1 MQNTET
7 NRIENKEQLNEDFEQ
22 EVIAFLNYKE
32 GGIIYVGI
40 DKNGQVVGM
49 ENTDLTQLQ
58 IKDRIKNNIQPSTLG
73 LFDVTVET
81 IDNKEVIKVIISSG
95 TEKPYY
101 LRKRGRTPEGCY
113 IRVGSSKERMTERM
127 IDDMYAR
134 RIKNTLKEIDSPRQE
149 LTFNQLKIYY
159 EEHGLKLNDNFLQ
172 NLDLLTS
179 EGKYNYNA
187 FLLADENTVSI
198 KLVRYLGNNKLEL
211 LENLEY
217 GNRCLITATQKILDR
232 LDVENTTYAKIE
244 YFGRKEQ
251 EKIDSKALK
260 EATINAIVHNDYSY
274 GNSPIIELYS
284 DRVEITSAGGLPQ
297 ELSQEEFLEGVT
309 APRNKELIRVFKDV
323 DLIENIGS
331 GVLRILDAYDKS
343 CFKFMDHFLRVSF
356 KYKENPFEYDQKIN
370 QENDQRELSNIQNKI
385 ISLINQNSK
394 ITQKEMAKINDK
406 INDKETQILK
416 ALNENPK
423 LTIPEL
429 NKITK
434 ISTATISRYLKQLQD
449 KRIIERVGSNK
460 SGYWKIL

>member
-1 MQNTET
+1 MPNTET

-40 DKNGQVVGM
+40 NKNGQVVGV

-73 LFDVTVET
+73 LFDVIVET
-81 IDNKEVIKVIISSG
+81 IDDKEVIKIVISSG

-101 LRKRGRTPEGCY
+101 LRKKGRTPEGCY

-134 RIKNTLKEIDSPRQE
+134 RIKNKLKEIDSPRQE

-198 KLVRYLGNNKLEL
+198 KLVRYLGTNKLEL
-211 LENLEY
+211 LENLEF
-217 GNRCLITATQKILDR
+217 GNRCLITATQRILDR

-260 EATINAIVHNDYSY
+260 EAVINAIVHNDYSY

-284 DRVEITSAGGLPQ
+284 DRIEITSAGGLPQ

-343 CFKFMDHFLRVSF
+343 CFKFMEHFLRVSF
-356 KYKENPFEYDQKIN
+356 KYKENPFEYDSKNKVSTDDTIN
-370 QENDQRELSNIQNKI
+370 DTLKDTTKLTKNEQQILSLI
-385 ISLINQNSK
+385 ISNNQ
-394 ITQKEMAKINDK
+394 ITREEIVN
-406 INDKETQILK
+406 ET
-416 ALNENPK
+416 K
-423 LTIPEL
+423 L
-429 NKITK
+429 
-434 ISTATISRYLKQLQD
+434 SDRTISRAIKRLQD
-449 KRIIERVGSNK
+449 ENFILREGSK
-460 SGYWKIL
+460 KTGYWKVLK

>member
-1 MQNTET
+1 MKNLET

-40 DKNGQVVGM
+40 NKNGQVVGV

-81 IDNKEVIKVIISSG
+81 IGNKEVIKVIISSG

-101 LRKRGRTPEGCY
+101 LRKKGRTPEGCY

-159 EEHGLKLNDNFLQ
+159 EEHSLKLNDNFLQ

-198 KLVRYLGNNKLEL
+198 KLVRYLGTNKLEL
-211 LENLEY
+211 LENLEF
-217 GNRCLITATQKILDR
+217 GNRCLITATQRILDR

-260 EATINAIVHNDYSY
+260 EAVINAIVHNDYSY

-284 DRVEITSAGGLPQ
+284 DRIEITSAGGLPQ

-356 KYKENPFEYDQKIN
+356 KYKENPFEYDEKTDKKTTKKTDKKTTKKIKVKP
-370 QENDQRELSNIQNKI
+370 QEKDVLNFCKDAKTLKEITTYFGFKD
-385 ISLINQNSK
+385 ISTFKKNYINPLLEKGTLQ
-394 ITQKEMAKINDK
+394 
-406 INDKETQILK
+406 
-416 ALNENPK
+416 
-423 LTIPEL
+423 LTIPEQPK
-429 NKITK
+429 NRNQKY
-434 ISTATISRYLKQLQD
+434 ISK
-449 KRIIERVGSNK
+449 
-460 SGYWKIL
+460 

>member
-40 DKNGQVVGM
+40 RKNGQVVGVQDA
-49 ENTDLTQLQ
+49 DLTQLK

-73 LFDVTVET
+73 LFDVIVET
-81 IDNKEVIKVIISSG
+81 IDNKEVIKVVISSG

-101 LRKRGRTPEGCY
+101 LRKKGRTPEGCY

-127 IDDMYAR
+127 IDDMYSK

-187 FLLADENTVSI
+187 FLLADENNVSI
-198 KLVRYLGNNKLEL
+198 KLVKYLGTNKMDLV
-211 LENLEY
+211 ENQEY
-217 GNRCLITATQKILDR
+217 GYRCIITATQRILDR
-232 LDVENTTYAKIE
+232 LDAENTVYAKIE
-244 YFGRKEQ
+244 YKGRKEV
-251 EKIDSKALK
+251 EMIDKPALK
-260 EATINAIVHNDYSY
+260 EAVINAVVHNDYSY
-274 GNSPIIELYS
+274 GNSPIVELYS
-284 DRVEITSAGGLPQ
+284 DRIEITSAGGLPQ

-343 CFKFMDHFLRVSF
+343 CFKFMEHFLRVTF
-356 KYKENPFEYDQKIN
+356 KYRENPFKY
-370 QENDQRELSNIQNKI
+370 
-385 ISLINQNSK
+385 NSK
-394 ITQKEMAKINDK
+394 NNVSADDTLNDTINGTLK
-406 INDKETQILK
+406 LNKNEQQILD
-416 ALNENPK
+416 LIINN
-423 LTIPEL
+423 
-429 NKITK
+429 NKITREEIATK
-434 ISTATISRYLKQLQD
+434 TKLSDRTISRAIRHLQD
-449 KRIIERVGSNK
+449 EKVILREGSK
-460 SGYWKIL
+460 KTGHWKILK

>member
-1 MQNTET
+1 MQNLET
-7 NRIENKEQLNEDFEQ
+7 NRVENKEKLNDDFEQ
-22 EVIAFLNYKE
+22 EVIAFLNYRE

-40 DKNGQVVGM
+40 NKNGEVVGVQ
-49 ENTDLTQLQ
+49 NVDLTQLQ

-73 LFDVTVET
+73 LFDVTVE
-81 IDNKEVIKVIISSG
+81 IMENKEVIKVIISSG

-101 LRKRGRTPEGCY
+101 LRKKGRIPEGCY

-127 IDDMYAR
+127 IDNMYAK
-134 RIKNTLKEIDSPRQE
+134 RIKSTLKEIDSPRQK

-187 FLLADENTVSI
+187 FLLADENNVSI
-198 KLVRYLGNNKLEL
+198 KVVKYVGINKREL
-211 LENLEY
+211 LENMEY

-251 EKIDSKALK
+251 EKIDSTALK
-260 EATINAIVHNDYSY
+260 EAVINAIVHNDYSY

-331 GVLRILDAYDKS
+331 GVLRILEAYDKS
-343 CFKFMDHFLRVSF
+343 CFKFMEHFLRVSF
-356 KYKENPFEYDQKIN
+356 KYKENPFEYDSKN
-370 QENDQRELSNIQNKI
+370 KVSTND
-385 ISLINQNSK
+385 
-394 ITQKEMAKINDK
+394 TINDT
-406 INDKETQILK
+406 I
-416 ALNENPK
+416 K
-423 LTIPEL
+423 LTKNERDIL
-429 NKITK
+429 NSIIRNNQITREEIVSVTN
-434 ISTATISRYLKQLQD
+434 ISDRTVSRIIKHLQEE
-449 KRIIERVGSNK
+449 KIIERKGSK
-460 SGYWKIL
+460 KTGYWKLLI